1 MYNHAHHASRIYMH
15 HVHEPAHQLQQRPR
29 RVALVAHSQV
39 TGLSGGVEAW
49 RKWAASAVKVRERKY
64 GHSVVID
71 TEGSEPLAGKAGP
84 AVAVVDGCDYT
95 HEEEV
100 MGATERLVG
109 VVCEMLHVARR
120 TSHVTRHTSHVTRHT
135 SHVTR
140 HTSHVT
146 RHTPTTPEYHPRP
159 PQYPSQAAQAC
170 VSPPTHA
177 ATNRTCN
184 RIIKTGTIIINN
196 ECGL

>member
-1 MYNHAHHASRIYMH
+1 MQLKHAGTFMYNHAHHASRIYMH

-135 SHVTR
+135 SHVTHQQR
-140 HTSHVT
+140 QSIIHV
-146 RHTPTTPEYHPRP
+146 RP
-159 PQYPSQAAQAC
+159 NIRRKQHRRA
-170 VSPPTHA
+170 SPPPLTQRQTA
-177 ATNRTCN
+177 PATASSKQER
-184 RIIKTGTIIINN
+184 
-196 ECGL
+196 